1 MDLLGENPV
10 FDVSDK
16 SWKIH
21 SRNPLAPPECIGE
34 TGVVKN
40 SMIALG
46 CEIDGV
52 VENSVLGS
60 NVIVEKGAVVKDAV
74 ILANSVVRSGAVV
87 SYSIVDENVEIGANA
102 VVGLPKDPSA
112 EIVVLG
118 RGITVADG
126 VKVSE
131 GQKHENDITM

>member
-1 MDLLGENPV
+1 MDLLGEKPI

-34 TGVVKN
+34 TGIVKN
-40 SMIALG
+40 SMVALG
-46 CEIDGV
+46 CEIDGT
-52 VENSVLGS
+52 VENSILGS

-74 ILANSVVRSGAVV
+74 ILANSVVKAGATV
-87 SYSIVDENVEIGANA
+87 SYSIIDENVTIGANA
-102 VVGLPKDPSA
+102 KIGQAKDPSA

-118 RGITVADG
+118 RDITVADG
-126 VKVSE
+126 VTVAE
-131 GQKHENDITM
+131 GQKHETDIMA